1 MGIIDI
7 TGSNFLQIG
16 FTELKTFLHL
26 KYTNKY
32 KGSLKNSRP
41 EMARDGARNIYL

>member
-16 FTELKTFLHL
+16 FTELKTLLHL
-26 KYTNKY
+26 NE
-32 KGSLKNSRP
+32 LH
-41 EMARDGARNIYL
+41 E